1 MKIENKKLS
10 ELTVGEFME
19 LTESII
25 YKAIIIYE
33 ENKEKPDMISLR
45 EGGKLVGVTR
55 LNKMIEMGLI
65 NPMSSGN
72 GKNAT
77 KRISRA
83 KLLSM
88 NNYHL

>member
-1 MKIENKKLS
+1 
-10 ELTVGEFME
+10 
-19 LTESII
+19 
-25 YKAIIIYE
+25 
-33 ENKEKPDMISLR
+33 MISLR
-45 EGGKLVGVTR
+45 EGGRLVGITR

-77 KRISRA
+77 KRISRS